1 MVVILLCLKQPPH
14 PVFIDVQ
21 SAILL
26 IHDESD
32 VISPLTQSESMAA
45 ALKKAGTRVQLT
57 VWRGEDNNTPK
68 NDVLLVRYPV
78 IFDYCAHR
86 FVSMNA
92 GVATGFYMPAL
103 TRRNQTRPRIS
114 CKVPS
119 YAVLTGIHGG
129 SSSNTFF
136 TPIDTSLLERSEF
149 SPKL

>member
-57 VWRGEDNNTPK
+57 VLRGEDNNTPK

-78 IFDYCAHR
+78 KFDYCAHR
-86 FVSMNA
+86 FVPMSA
-92 GVATGFYMPAL
+92 GVATGIGFTCPHSHAG
-103 TRRNQTRPRIS
+103 TRPDHAYRAR
-114 CKVPS
+114 CR
-119 YAVLTGIHGG
+119 HM
-129 SSSNTFF
+129 
-136 TPIDTSLLERSEF
+136 RC
-149 SPKL
+149 